1 MMKNMIATF
10 VAALA
15 MMIGATAA
23 QAGLTNVRPVT
34 GDLSALKDA
43 LDSMANDGSY
53 DVDIINDQMAQAI
66 WEPTGG
72 AVATTYVATVTWGF
86 AGSTSV
92 GLYSY
97 ADPSKKVDILNPVS
111 NYSAGSQ
118 VIIQFI
124 GNSVRTIDLD
134 TLTIID
140 QEADF
145 GHQFGL
151 YMTTPDI
158 GRGGNVTWYTEDSLN
173 GGNAQI
179 LAYEATGEA
188 VTIGGTN
195 FNSDLFHHYF
205 AFEGLANDGS
215 LPFEEGN
222 IDFNDLI
229 LQLESIRPVP
239 APAALALAA
248 LGMPMIGWVRR
259 RMS

>member
-1 MMKNMIATF
+1 MKNMIASF

-15 MMIGATAA
+15 LIVGANAA
-23 QAGLTNVRPVT
+23 QAGVTNVRPVT
-34 GDLSALKDA
+34 GDLSALEAA
-43 LDSMANDGSY
+43 LDSMANDGNY
-53 DVDIINDQMAQAI
+53 DVDVINDQMNQAI

-97 ADPSKKVDILNPVS
+97 GDPSKKVDILNPVS
-111 NYSAGSQ
+111 NYGAGSQ

-134 TLTIID
+134 TLAIID
-140 QEADF
+140 QEANF
-145 GHQFGL
+145 GSQFGL
-151 YMTTPDI
+151 YMTTTTPA
-158 GRGGNVTWYTEDSLN
+158 GAVTWYTEDSLN

-188 VTIGGTN
+188 VTIGGTS

-205 AFEGLANDGS
+205 AFEGLANDGQI
-215 LPFEEGN
+215 PFGSGN
-222 IDFNDLI
+222 IDFDDLI

-259 RMS
+259 RLS